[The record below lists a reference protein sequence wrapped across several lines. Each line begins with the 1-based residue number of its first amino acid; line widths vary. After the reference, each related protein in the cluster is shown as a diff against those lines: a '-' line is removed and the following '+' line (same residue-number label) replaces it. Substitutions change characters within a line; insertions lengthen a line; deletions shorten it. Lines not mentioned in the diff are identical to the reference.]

1 MTLGAIVIAI
11 FHVFPLPF
19 FFRLEVLNLWGLF
32 FVSKHMYKTSTYNTH
47 PLTIWWLGYKCDS
60 SCIPLGRG
68 VDETKRKE
76 TYLWSLAS
84 LFKTHREGQLQQL
97 FRVGPTLSS
106 LYMCVLCMYAS
117 IYWLV
122 IIKYGSFLSLSLER
136 HSLRLWYSYAC
147 IHTHTGNYIS
157 TPPFVDSFMVIFSV

>member
-1 MTLGAIVIAI
+1 MFFLC
-11 FHVFPLPF
+11 PF